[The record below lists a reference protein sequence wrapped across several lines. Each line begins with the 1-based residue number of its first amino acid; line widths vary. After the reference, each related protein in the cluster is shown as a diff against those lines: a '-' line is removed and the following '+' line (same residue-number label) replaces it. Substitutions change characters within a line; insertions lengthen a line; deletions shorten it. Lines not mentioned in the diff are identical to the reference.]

1 MQEKQSTRW
10 LRSLTLF
17 ILSSAAAAATDL
29 GSFPRFASSNPS
41 PNIRPGDINGGDNVA
56 EPAPWFVLGPAVDDE
71 EMGCGVGAE
80 PRTWPWPCGLEVDFL
95 DAFGAD
101 GSEKQLPMVRGG
113 QANG

>member
-1 MQEKQSTRW
+1 M
-10 LRSLTLF
+10 
-17 ILSSAAAAATDL
+17 
-29 GSFPRFASSNPS
+29 
-41 PNIRPGDINGGDNVA
+41 
-56 EPAPWFVLGPAVDDE
+56 DDE

-101 GSEKQLPMVRGG
+101 GTEKQLPMVRGG